1 MFLLLD
7 REFISLVRQDFS
19 YFHSCFAL
27 VKISKNTCLTREIN
41 SLSNN
46 KTLNILYILVLMA
59 NKTEPEVVHGVL
71 DIHDY

>member
-46 KTLNILYILVLMA
+46 KTLNILYIFLA
-59 NKTEPEVVHGVL
+59 VVMETPVK
-71 DIHDY
+71 